1 MNKTKPALL
10 GGLIV
15 GLLSA
20 IPFVNYCCCIWAIG
34 GGALACFLYIKESP
48 VPVRP
53 GDGAVLG
60 ALAGVFGAVLYLI
73 IGVPIAYFISGAAM
87 EETFA
92 RMNVQIP
99 FTGPLLFI
107 VSGLIGGLC
116 LLVLSVLGG
125 LIAVPIFEKRKEAAP
140 PPPPQ
145 DFAS

>member
-1 MNKTKPALL
+1 MNKLKPAIL

-20 IPFVNYCCCIWAIG
+20 IPFINYCCCIWGIG
-34 GGALACFLYIKESP
+34 GGGLAGFLYIKSSP
-48 VPVRP
+48 TPVRP
-53 GDGAVLG
+53 GEGAVIG
-60 ALAGVFGAVLYLI
+60 ALAGLVGALIYLV

-92 RMNVQIP
+92 RSGIQLP

-107 VSGLIGGLC
+107 VSGLLGGVFLIVLSVIGGL
-116 LLVLSVLGG
+116 L
-125 LIAVPIFEKRKEAAP
+125 AVPLFEKRKDEVP

-145 DFAS
+145 QF